1 MSGLKK
7 VFVIFTV
14 AIVLATV
21 TNVFLGGANATVENP
36 NDSLTTPDTN
46 TTENTNVE
54 NNATTENNVQENTVD
69 NTNMENTTVADT
81 NTNIADANTTTN
93 TNAKNEFD
101 WSQVRNTL
109 PKTGSNYPLK
119 NALIAVIFVATA
131 ILGFVCVYN
140 KKVGMTDETKR

>member
-21 TNVFLGGANATVENP
+21 TNVFLSGANATVEAP
-36 NDSLTTPDTN
+36 NTSQTQN
-46 TTENTNVE
+46 TNTNVNTNVDNTAEE
-54 NNATTENNVQENTVD
+54 NKVQENATTNN
-69 NTNMENTTVADT
+69 NTNTENSTVADT
-81 NTNIADANTTTN
+81 NTNTNSNTENTA

-119 NALIAVIFVATA
+119 NALIAIIFVATA